1 MAQTILLDEFH
12 LGMRAPK
19 DLPEAEYQAMRR
31 TLNAPRFQK
40 ELRRAVRE
48 VVSRYKALGKV
59 RVVLSR

>member
-19 DLPEAEYQAMRR
+19 DLPEADYQAMRR
-31 TLNAPRFQK
+31 TLNDPRFQM

-48 VVSRYKALGKV
+48 VMSRYAALGKV
-59 RVVLSR
+59 RLTLSR